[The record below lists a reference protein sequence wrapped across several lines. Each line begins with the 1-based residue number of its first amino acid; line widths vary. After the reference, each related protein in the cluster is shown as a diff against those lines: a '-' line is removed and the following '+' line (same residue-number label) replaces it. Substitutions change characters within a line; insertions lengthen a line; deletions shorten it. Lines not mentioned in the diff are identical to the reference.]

1 MLKHLLSL
9 LLVVPAVLGHSSHGR
24 TDLTSVKEAF
34 KADEIVPQIIPR
46 FEPIA
51 QATLTFNYA
60 NGSSVVIS
68 GPGTRI
74 QRNDAQI
81 APAITIGYGRHP
93 PKYYVGVIVDPDAPS
108 RQNPIRRS
116 IRHYLARDLTID
128 RKTGFLKNFTAV
140 ANEYRGPNP
149 PAGSGGHRYIFFLYK
164 QPKNLDISFLDL
176 NNRTN
181 FNLAEFVE
189 KTGLGDPIAGNY
201 FVSEYQAP
209 A

>member
-1 MLKHLLSL
+1 MDESYLNTVSLRRAHSKAPTYCTVSAMLKHLLSL

-74 QRNDAQI
+74 QRNGIVIPWAHNSYYQRLSTSPDAQI

-149 PAGSGGHRYIFFLYK
+149 PGKYSMHC
-164 QPKNLDISFLDL
+164 S
-176 NNRTN
+176 
-181 FNLAEFVE
+181 
-189 KTGLGDPIAGNY
+189 
-201 FVSEYQAP
+201 
-209 A
+209 